1 MKNRKNRRRYGIIKG
16 VILFALAIVLV
27 GIFMNLRLRSLLVN
41 YMEKQVAEQALVLA
55 GQAEERFRLEFQQL
69 ENIAKHLST
78 DMSDFEIH
86 MEHAKQGE
94 NMTMGLLALGGNVV
108 AGDSIE
114 YDDYPVLQDA
124 FRGKQVIDFRKQD
137 GMVFAIP
144 IFHGENI
151 KYVFY
156 EKYPYDQLSERFGL
170 ICYQGKGD
178 VGIVTSDFEVVVP
191 FSKDSDRLENNDST
205 LKSDS
210 STNKT
215 QNDFIKMHAD
225 AFQTSLAKIREQMQ
239 VNNATAVWVGSNPS
253 LILFA
258 AELPVGDYI
267 LLGYVDSGVVSEGL
281 MDIAT
286 LIIWV
291 FGLLILLFAIEM
303 FYLLGAEEK
312 ARESDEL
319 REAKEIAE
327 SANRA
332 KSDFLASMS
341 HEIRTPINAI
351 IGMNEMIMRESDDR
365 QIKDYAE
372 KIGNASQSLLSLVN
386 DILDFSKIEA
396 GKMEITPNEYCL
408 TDLLNDVI
416 NMILMKAEQKK
427 LKWKTEIEDTL
438 PSRLMGDEVK
448 IRQILLNIL
457 NNAVKYTDKGTITF
471 SIQGKMEEDVFQIC
485 FSVRDTG
492 IGIRKEDLPKLFT
505 GFERLDRL
513 KNRNIEGTGLGL
525 SITKNLVDQ
534 MNGEIKVES
543 IYGVGSEFIVSIPQK
558 ICDDTPIGNH
568 WSVLNE
574 SKSIEEKYQVSF
586 RAPNAKVLMV
596 DDNRTNI
603 FVAVSLVKDTQVQ
616 VTTCTSGEEC
626 LDHVVKEH
634 YDLILLDHMM
644 PGMDGVEVLQQIKTL
659 EDSKN
664 KDVPVIVLTANAIV
678 GAREEYLKMGFT
690 DYLAKPI
697 IGKQLEMML
706 DKYIPEELKTK
717 G

>member
-1 MKNRKNRRRYGIIKG
+1 MKNRKNRRKYSIIKG
-16 VILFALAIVLV
+16 VILFALVIVLV
-27 GIFMNLRLRSLLVN
+27 GILMNLRLRNLLVN

-69 ENIAKHLST
+69 ENISKHLAT

-108 AGDSIE
+108 AGDQIE
-114 YDDYPVLQDA
+114 YEDYPKLQDA
-124 FRGKQVIDFRKQD
+124 FRGNQVIDFREKD

-144 IFHGENI
+144 IFNGENI
-151 KYVFY
+151 QYVFY

-178 VGIVTSDFEVVVP
+178 VGIVTSDFEVAVP
-191 FSKDSDRLENNDST
+191 FGKDSDRLEN
-205 LKSDS
+205 
-210 STNKT
+210 
-215 QNDFIKMHAD
+215 D

-239 VNNATAVWVGSNPS
+239 VKNATAVWGGGKPS
-253 LILFA
+253 FILFA
-258 AELPVGDYI
+258 AELPGYDYI
-267 LLGYVDSGVVSEGL
+267 LLGYVDAAVVSEGL

-291 FGLLILLFAIEM
+291 FGLLVILFAIEM

-319 REAKEIAE
+319 REAKEMAE

-332 KSDFLASMS
+332 KSGFLASMS

-351 IGMNEMIMRESDDR
+351 IGMNEMIMRESNDR

-396 GKMEITPNEYCL
+396 GKMEITPNEYHL
-408 TDLLNDVI
+408 TDLLNDVT
-416 NMILMKAEQKK
+416 NMILLKVEQKN
-427 LKWKTEIEDTL
+427 LKWKTEIENTL
-438 PSRLMGDEVK
+438 PSSLVGDEVK

-471 SIQGKMEEDVFQIC
+471 SVQGKMEENVFQMY

-492 IGIRKEDLPKLFT
+492 IGIKKEDLPKLFT
-505 GFERLDRL
+505 GFERFDRL

-534 MNGEIKVES
+534 MNGEIQVES
-543 IYGVGSEFIVSIPQK
+543 IYGVGSEFVIIIPQK
-558 ICDDTPIGNH
+558 ICDDTPIGDH

-574 SKSIEEKYQVSF
+574 SKHPEEEYHESF
-586 RAPNAKVLMV
+586 RAPNAKVLLV
-596 DDNRTNI
+596 DDNRTNLY
-603 FVAVSLVKDTQVQ
+603 VAVSLIKETLVQ

-644 PGMDGVEVLQQIKTL
+644 PGMDGVEVLQQIKTM
-659 EDSKN
+659 EGSKN

-706 DKYIPEELKTK
+706 DKYIPEELKTEI
-717 G
+717 